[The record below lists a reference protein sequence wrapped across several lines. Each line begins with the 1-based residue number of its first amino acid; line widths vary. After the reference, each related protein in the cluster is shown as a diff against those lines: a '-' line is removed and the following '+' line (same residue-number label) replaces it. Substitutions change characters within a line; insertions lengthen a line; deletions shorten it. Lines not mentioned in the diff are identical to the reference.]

1 MANIFIFIIT
11 VRVSMIHSSF
21 STAMKRLK
29 NTREITKKHHIV
41 KTMTQFVGETILTE
55 NILCNEQSG
64 AHRCGT
70 VFHGS

>member
-21 STAMKRLK
+21 STAINTK

-41 KTMTQFVGETILTE
+41 KTMTQFVEETILTE
-55 NILCNEQSG
+55 NVLCNE
-64 AHRCGT
+64 
-70 VFHGS
+70 